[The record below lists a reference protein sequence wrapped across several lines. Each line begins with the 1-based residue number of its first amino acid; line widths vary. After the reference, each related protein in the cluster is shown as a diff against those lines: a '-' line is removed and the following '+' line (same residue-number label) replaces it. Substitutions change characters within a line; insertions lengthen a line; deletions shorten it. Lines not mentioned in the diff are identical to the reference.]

1 MVILNIDMNINK
13 IMNKVV
19 DHYFSNEILI
29 NNVENKKNI

>member
-1 MVILNIDMNINK
+1 MVILNID
-13 IMNKVV
+13 MNKVV